1 LLSFPKIKFGHVD
14 GAGLAIMVPIMPMH
28 RGTTTSMAITNMLI
42 LRDGTRLELN
52 WRRPAAASLIA
63 LKNPFT

>member
-1 LLSFPKIKFGHVD
+1 
-14 GAGLAIMVPIMPMH
+14 MVPIMPMH

-42 LRDGTRLELN
+42 PRDGTRLELN